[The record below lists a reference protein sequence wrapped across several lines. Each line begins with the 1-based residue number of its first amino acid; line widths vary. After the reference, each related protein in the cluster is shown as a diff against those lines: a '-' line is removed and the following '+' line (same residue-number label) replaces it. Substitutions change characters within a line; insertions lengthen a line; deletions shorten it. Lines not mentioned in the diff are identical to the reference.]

1 MDRRRFLLTSLAGAL
16 AAPLGAGAQQTGKV
30 PHIGVI
36 LPGSAGVSVDTVAAI
51 KEGLRS
57 HGLVEGRSITIDW
70 YFADGKYDQLP
81 AATEKLLKDGAT
93 LLVVGGTTPAMIVNK
108 TTVSKPI
115 VFAGVS
121 DLVGAGLAS
130 SLARPG
136 GNATGLATA
145 HEEAYAAKALEL
157 LKEAVPSAVRTGVLH
172 NPGNPFNVRFV
183 SQVDRAAAKLGVKIE
198 AFAARTDQELDAAIA
213 ALAARRPDTVVVA
226 SDPFLTARVREV
238 VTAIGRLRLPAMFGF
253 KEHVTAGGLMSYGAN
268 RPEMF
273 RRAATYVDKILKGAK
288 PADPPIEQ
296 PTKFELVINL
306 KTAKALGLTIPPSLL
321 ARADQ
326 VIE

>member
-121 DLVGAGLAS
+121 DPVGAL
-130 SLARPG
+130 PG
-136 GNATGLATA
+136 
-145 HEEAYAAKALEL
+145 
-157 LKEAVPSAVRTGVLH
+157 
-172 NPGNPFNVRFV
+172 
-183 SQVDRAAAKLGVKIE
+183 RAAMRPVSPP
-198 AFAARTDQELDAAIA
+198 RTRKHTQ
-213 ALAARRPDTVVVA
+213 RRHW
-226 SDPFLTARVREV
+226 SCSR
-238 VTAIGRLRLPAMFGF
+238 RLSRQPCEPVCCITRGT
-253 KEHVTAGGLMSYGAN
+253 HSMS
-268 RPEMF
+268 
-273 RRAATYVDKILKGAK
+273 V
-288 PADPPIEQ
+288 
-296 PTKFELVINL
+296 
-306 KTAKALGLTIPPSLL
+306 S
-321 ARADQ
+321 
-326 VIE
+326 